1 MLFFFLG
8 MDPIYLDLDVRYKLR
23 SDGKL
28 HNKFILIILTTEE
41 NVIVKPKL
49 LIIVKPNLLIPH
61 FC

>member
-8 MDPIYLDLDVRYKLR
+8 MVPIYLDLDVRYKLR

-41 NVIVKPKL
+41 NAIIIKPKL
-49 LIIVKPNLLIPH
+49 LIPH
-61 FC
+61 FLLGWTHYF